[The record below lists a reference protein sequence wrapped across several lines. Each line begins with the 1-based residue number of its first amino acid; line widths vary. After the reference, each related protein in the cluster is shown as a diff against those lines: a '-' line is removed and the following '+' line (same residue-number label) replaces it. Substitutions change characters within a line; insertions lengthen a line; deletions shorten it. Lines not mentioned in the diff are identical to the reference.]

1 MVAKN
6 RFTAPR
12 QRLKSEGFCCGHGDE
27 AIYCGVFLVHD
38 RSRPEK
44 GRETMLR
51 FIRVS
56 VKKER
61 LVRRR
66 EARREGGMP

>member
-1 MVAKN
+1 MLDRRWS
-6 RFTAPR
+6 RFIIVGHANE
-12 QRLKSEGFCCGHGDE
+12 EGE
-27 AIYCGVFLVHD
+27 NKVPVL
-38 RSRPEK
+38 REK